1 MPLLSIIP
9 AAALADEDLS
19 DLHIRVL
26 CAIGTFTSRLGGSMW
41 ASVETLAHACCLS
54 ERSVQRALP
63 VLLERGYLR
72 KQERPGRTNLYEV
85 VLEGVP
91 RQSPGGDQPVTPGVT
106 MQSPK
111 RLEENGELNDQPKR
125 LKRRKVHPDAHQLTK
140 DLYGIFPRRDTAHPF
155 LPALEAVNALLE
167 GGASRA
173 DLLRAADGYA
183 RYVAREKVEPRYVKG
198 LARFFSEGVWE
209 EYRERIVH
217 GLTRAEWIR
226 SGQNVDIW
234 DELAGG
240 AA

>member
-9 AAALADEDLS
+9 AAALADEALT

-26 CAIGTFTSRLGGSMW
+26 CAIGTFTSRLGGEMW
-41 ASVETLAHACCLS
+41 ASVSTLAKACCLS

-85 VLEGVP
+85 VLGVTM
-91 RQSPGGDQPVTPGVT
+91 QSPGGDQPVTPGVT
-106 MQSPK
+106 TQSPK
-111 RLEENGELNDQPKR
+111 RLEENDELNDKPKR
-125 LKRRKVHPDAHQLTK
+125 LKRRKMHPDAQQMTK
-140 DLYGIFPRRDTAHPF
+140 DLYGIFPRRDTSHPF
-155 LPALEAVNALLE
+155 VPALEAVSALLE
-167 GGASRA
+167 GGASRE
-173 DLLRAADGYA
+173 DLMRAAAGYA

-198 LARFFSEGVWE
+198 LARFFSDGVWE
-209 EYRERIVH
+209 EYRERTVH

-226 SGQNVDIW
+226 SGQNVELW
-234 DELAGG
+234 DAHARG